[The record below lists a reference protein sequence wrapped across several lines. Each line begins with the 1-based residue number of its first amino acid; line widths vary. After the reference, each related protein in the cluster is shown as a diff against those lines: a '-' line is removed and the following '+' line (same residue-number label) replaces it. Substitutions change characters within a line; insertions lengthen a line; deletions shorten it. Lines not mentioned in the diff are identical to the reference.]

1 MFSRPHHQAI
11 LKALGELDADL
22 LMRAECWFGGGTA
35 IVLMLDEY
43 RESVDIDFLCPSQAG
58 YRLLRQSTF
67 GAGLAG
73 LLRPGADI
81 EEIREL
87 RADQIG
93 FRAIVGCLGSN
104 IKFEILRE
112 ARIDVSGS
120 FDPALGVPVL
130 SREDMYAERLLAN
143 ADRWR
148 DTSTLSRDIIDL
160 SMMISH

>member
-1 MFSRPHHQAI
+1 MEFRRPHHRAI
-11 LKALGELDADL
+11 AKALHSLDSDL
-22 LMRAECWFGGGTA
+22 LSKARCFFGGGTA
-35 IVLMLDEY
+35 ITLKCDEY
-43 RESVDIDFLCPSQAG
+43 RESVDIDFLCSSTDG
-58 YRLLRQSTF
+58 YRDLIMATW
-67 GAGLAG
+67 GKGLVG

-148 DTSTLSRDIIDL
+148 DTSTLSRIF
-160 SMMISH
+160 